1 VVEFLNSN
9 YIYGG
14 KMSQSPA
21 NGTTPIQEVEL
32 DGYNNIFGF
41 RVVSTDSSL
50 NGGPGYRAILLRG
63 LLAGAGSV
71 YDQQSVGPGG
81 MTSTYQ
87 DGLPIILDTNSD
99 SKIAEAIL
107 TAFYNDFVKS

>member
-1 VVEFLNSN
+1 
-9 YIYGG
+9 
-14 KMSQSPA
+14 MSQSPA

-87 DGLPIILDTNSD
+87 D
-99 SKIAEAIL
+99 KQ
-107 TAFYNDFVKS
+107 